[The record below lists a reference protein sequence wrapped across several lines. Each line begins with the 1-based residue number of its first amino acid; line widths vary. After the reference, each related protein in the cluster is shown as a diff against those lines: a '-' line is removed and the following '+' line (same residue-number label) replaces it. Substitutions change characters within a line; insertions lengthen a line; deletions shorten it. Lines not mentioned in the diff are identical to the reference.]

1 MWLRHPLRWSRPRP
15 ADGRFQQCLLIDG
28 AGWDRFFVEGS
39 KGRERIRDQEPDLQ
53 VRHES
58 GTIKLLQS
66 ASLNLTVSDFDFV

>member
-1 MWLRHPLRWSRPRP
+1 M
-15 ADGRFQQCLLIDG
+15 LIDG